1 MALGKYE
8 TIKTRY
14 EKRWVRDDQ
23 LRRYWELG
31 CITDEQYIEIYQ
43 TKYPEAYP
51 EGLEPVVEEVESEET
66 VTEPIETEL
75 EEKETEEVATS
86 QEPEDETVT
95 EEDEECTVE

>member
-8 TIKTRY
+8 TIKARY

-31 CITDEQYIEIYQ
+31 CLTDEQYIEIYQ

-51 EGLEPVVEEVESEET
+51 EGLEPVVN
-66 VTEPIETEL
+66 EP
-75 EEKETEEVATS
+75 VAEDVPNITN
-86 QEPEDETVT
+86 PEDMDTPVDDTTSTDGDVT
-95 EEDEECTVE
+95 DTGEEE

>member
-51 EGLEPVVEEVESEET
+51 EGIEPVVVET
-66 VTEPIETEL
+66 
-75 EEKETEEVATS
+75 ETEEVVT
-86 QEPEDETVT
+86 EPVENVPEEMEVVVEEMAETEEEETVT
-95 EEDEECTVE
+95 EEDEECTTE